1 MHVIISHIS
10 LLCILLY
17 ICISLLLSS
26 LFLPQILYFH
36 FTFISIFRLLFAV
49 IISIILFISLLA
61 RLAMPNYGS
70 FVPDALRES
79 DNAAYAILGR
89 TLYLP
94 PTVDPND
101 VISDLVP
108 LLLDGDHA
116 IIVTLDYVIFNW
128 YKRNLTHFSYVLDER
143 VRNSLYLS
151 LNNYHIEIAHSLTV
165 YT

>member
-1 MHVIISHIS
+1 
-10 LLCILLY
+10 
-17 ICISLLLSS
+17 
-26 LFLPQILYFH
+26 
-36 FTFISIFRLLFAV
+36 
-49 IISIILFISLLA
+49 
-61 RLAMPNYGS
+61 MPNYGS

-79 DNAAYAILGR
+79 DNAAYATLGK

-143 VRNSLYLS
+143 VSISLFDVNS
-151 LNNYHIEIAHSLTV
+151 YHIHIAHRLTITLN
-165 YT
+165 YTAYPKGQVTTMESKHEMSGISCCALNSIT